1 MYGKGS
7 LSCDFRE
14 CIVSGLCNV
23 QKCFVF
29 NSIAHDQC
37 QIFGCCVMFSVLIL
51 SIQAIGCDKIR
62 ILTSYLFCFPVEH
75 SGKAFHASPAVFC
88 NGNRCIIVAFQ
99 HKGIQKIL
107 QIILFSFLK
116 SQLHFRLGCG
126 ILRNLNII
134 IPRRVLQCHNTGK
147 HLGCAGICQRT
158 LPVLFIEYSAGL
170 SVHEDC

>member
-7 LSCDFRE
+7 LSCDLRE

-23 QKCFVF
+23 QECFVF

-37 QIFGCCVMFSVLIL
+37 QISGCCVMFSVLIL

-107 QIILFSFLK
+107 QIILFSLMDAK
-116 SQLHFRLGCG
+116 PHIWLRGSIG
-126 ILRNLNII
+126 RNLYII
-134 IPRRVLQCHNTGK
+134 IAFAVFQGK
-147 HLGCAGICQRT
+147 DAGQDFRGTCIRSRCFA
-158 LPVLFIEYSAGL
+158 LLF
-170 SVHEDC
+170 VEDTP